1 MEPEKIDRLLR
12 RACAEVHAL
21 ALGWNQR
28 QLLLRI
34 YDIWRFTVF
43 NSEQVIP
50 LQRRRR
56 ISRLATDLLA
66 ASSRVGGQF
75 AEALQKRAAAGQLLA
90 RDLQRELE
98 GLGGL
103 HGEFSDTLR
112 ALAGPEP
119 AWRRNLKAGG
129 DRRSGERTL
138 KSSVL
143 GMAVRLYCEAHANPR
158 FSIDGPL
165 VRFANALGELV
176 LGETNP
182 FSPDAVRAEFRRMK
196 PNARRLSSLQ
206 SLYAKTVK
214 QRRWKT
220 RRPIKRRGVHESEVD
235 LS

>member
-1 MEPEKIDRLLR
+1 MPPLR
-12 RACAEVHAL
+12 RVRWKVCILTAARSGEIFGARWPEFDLTQKV
-21 ALGWNQR
+21 W
-28 QLLLRI
+28 
-34 YDIWRFTVF
+34 T
-43 NSEQVIP
+43 IP
-50 LQRRRR
+50 DTRM
-56 ISRLATDLLA
+56 
-66 ASSRVGGQF
+66 
-75 AEALQKRAAAGQLLA
+75 QLLA

-119 AWRRNLKAGG
+119 AWRRNLKVGS